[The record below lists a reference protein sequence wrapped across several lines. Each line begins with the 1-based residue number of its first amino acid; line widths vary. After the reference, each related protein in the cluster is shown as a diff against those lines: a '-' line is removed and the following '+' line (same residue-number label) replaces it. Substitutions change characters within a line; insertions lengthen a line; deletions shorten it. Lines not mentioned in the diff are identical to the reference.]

1 MASGLSPILPS
12 ADRESLMATRL
23 SSIAMHARIPA
34 IAPGCGVL
42 STMIDYHS
50 RACNVSITIDFHCVT
65 LVHRYLNFC
74 FVDSLVE
81 PTIYFPM

>member
-12 ADRESLMATRL
+12 AVRESLMATRL
-23 SSIAMHARIPA
+23 SSIAMHVRIPA

-50 RACNVSITIDFHCVT
+50 RACNVSITIDFPCVN
-65 LVHRYLNFC
+65 LVHRYLNFLLSM
-74 FVDSLVE
+74 VRWNRSS
-81 PTIYFPM
+81 IFPM